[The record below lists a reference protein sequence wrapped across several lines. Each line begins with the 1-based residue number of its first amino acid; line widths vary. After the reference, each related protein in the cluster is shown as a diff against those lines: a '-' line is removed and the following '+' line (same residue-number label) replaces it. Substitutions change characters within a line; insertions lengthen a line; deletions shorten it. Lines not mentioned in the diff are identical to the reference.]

1 MASIIKVDDVQD
13 AAGNN
18 IINEA
23 GDVITIGA
31 SGDTITIPSGA
42 TITNSGTAT
51 GFGGTTAPYVGV
63 FRSGDQTI
71 SDATWTKIEFNSE
84 IVDSAGAFDSSTN
97 YRYTPQTSGW
107 YFVSLNL
114 GIGNTADNSIDKVIV
129 QIYKNGSGITG
140 ATGTRDWDADAAG
153 LNYNDQ
159 INTSFMVQCNGS
171 SDYIEGFAYIDV
183 TSGTPRVENGQASM
197 NIFKM
202 TE

>member
-1 MASIIKVDDVQD
+1 MATLFVDKLDPQS
-13 AAGNN
+13 GTSL
-18 IINEA
+18 E
-23 GDVITIGA
+23 IGS

-42 TITNSGTAT
+42 TIVNSGTAT
-51 GFGGTTAPYVGV
+51 NFGGTTAPYVGV
-63 FRSGDQTI
+63 YRSTDQTI
-71 SDATWTKIEFNSE
+71 SDATWTKIQFNSE
-84 IVDSAGAFDSSTN
+84 VVDSAGAFDSSSN
-97 YRYTPQTSGW
+97 YRYTPQTAGW

-140 ATGTRDWDADAAG
+140 ATGTRDWDANAEG

-171 SDYIEGFAYIDV
+171 SDYIEGFGYIDV
-183 TSGTPRVENGQASM
+183 TSGTPRFEAGQASM

>member
-1 MASIIKVDDVQD
+1 MSKLETNQVDP
-13 AAGNN
+13 ATGTTLTLGTSA
-18 IINEA
+18 
-23 GDVITIGA
+23 
-31 SGDTITIPSGA
+31 DTISIPSGV
-42 TITNSGTAT
+42 TIANSGTAT

-63 FRSGDQTI
+63 YLSANQTI
-71 SDATWTKIEFNSE
+71 SDATWTKIQFNSE
-84 IVDSAGAFDSSTN
+84 VVDSAGAFDSSSN
-97 YRYTPQTSGW
+97 YRYTPQTAGW

-140 ATGTRDWDADAAG
+140 STGTRDWDANAEG

-171 SDYIEGFAYIDV
+171 SDYIEGFGYIDV
-183 TSGTPRVENGQASM
+183 TSGTPRFEGGQASM